1 MGRFPNRSTGGQS
14 QSSGQGRQGQ
24 GQSQQGQSK
33 TDFKFYAHGMG
44 KQGQTLTY
52 SQVKDYIVQF
62 VQKTFENGD
71 NIEVSLRKE
80 ELLDISGDEPVRS
93 ISQEDDADE
102 RKFEQDGFNIKYKA
116 ELE

>member
-1 MGRFPNRSTGGQS
+1 M
-14 QSSGQGRQGQ
+14 
-24 GQSQQGQSK
+24 
-33 TDFKFYAHGMG
+33 
-44 KQGQTLTY
+44 TY

-71 NIEVSLRKE
+71 DIEVSLRKE

-102 RKFEQDGFNIKYKA
+102 RKFEQDGFDIKYKA
-116 ELE
+116 ELDEYMERKKTLKKIMSKTYALIMQNHCHKKQD